1 MFMKSSCHGNAEF
14 KGRAL
19 SGVRMGESDNV
30 IKAGIFSSQ
39 GVTSLGK
46 GMGPEQPFRQFT
58 ILIICELY
66 IYLAFGH
73 Q

>member
-1 MFMKSSCHGNAEF
+1 MLMKSSCHGNAEF

-30 IKAGIFSSQ
+30 IKAGVFSSQ

-46 GMGPEQPFRQFT
+46 GIGQEQP
-58 ILIICELY
+58 
-66 IYLAFGH
+66 
-73 Q
+73 